1 MATVLMLSSLGLA
14 AHETSQLGP
23 YTASFDMNTN
33 LKYQLQVFNPIN
45 SPAFTAYGVLIST
58 DNATRAQVSITE
70 YKNPTDATPAMYKQ
84 LMTMDLALVGFNT
97 TSINDMMIDG
107 KNGFVL
113 SAMPFPGVNAPTTN
127 NLYRAIYW
135 LDSKD
140 CSQCGPVSV
149 GTTSVDITS
158 TYPQDVTQGLLSSL
172 HITKGTA
179 PAK

>member
-23 YTASFDMNTN
+23 YNASFDMNTN
-33 LKYQLQVFNPIN
+33 LKYQVQPANPIN
-45 SPAFTAYGVLIST
+45 LPAFAAYSLLVST
-58 DNATRAQVSITE
+58 DNATRAQISITE
-70 YKNPTDATPAMYKQ
+70 YKNLTDSTPAMYKQ
-84 LMTMDLALVGFNT
+84 LMTLDLALAGFNA
-97 TSINDMMIDG
+97 TSISDMTIDG
-107 KNGFVL
+107 QKGFLVTTT
-113 SAMPFPGVNAPTTN
+113 PFTGN
-127 NLYRAIYW
+127 NIFPAGTKLFRAIYW

-172 HITKGTA
+172 HIA
-179 PAK
+179 ESPAK